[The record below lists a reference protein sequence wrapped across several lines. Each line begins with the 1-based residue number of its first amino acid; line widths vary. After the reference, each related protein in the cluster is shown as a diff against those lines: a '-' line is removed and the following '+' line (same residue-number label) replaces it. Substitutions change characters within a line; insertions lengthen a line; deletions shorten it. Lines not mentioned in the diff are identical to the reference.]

1 MKYNIKNIC
10 CIGAGYVGGPT
21 MSVFAKH
28 CPDIQFNV
36 VDINTERINKWN
48 SQNLK
53 ELPIYEPGLDTLIK
67 KCRGKNLHFSTQ
79 VEAKIADAD
88 MIFISVNTPTKV
100 SGFGAGK
107 ASDLKWIDKS
117 SRQISK
123 YGKSGAIVVEKSTLP
138 VKTAQTIEEILNSN
152 NNNKVFKI
160 LSNPEF
166 LAEGSAINNL
176 EFPDRVLIG
185 GDDNE
190 AINALIEIYS
200 NWIEI
205 DKILT
210 TDLWSSELSK
220 LISNAFLAQRISS
233 INSISALC
241 EKTGA
246 NIKEVSL
253 AVGSDK
259 RIGEYFLE
267 AGPGFGGSCFKK
279 DISNL
284 VYISNYYGLK
294 ETASY
299 WQKVIDINN
308 WQSNRISQI
317 IVNTLFGTVSGKRI
331 CILGFAFKS
340 NTNDTRESPAISIC
354 RDLLEEGALLQIYD
368 PRVEKQKINQ
378 ELSKFKNHKDK
389 SNGDKYW
396 IILNSI
402 KEATQNCDAII
413 VITEWNEFKDIVWSE
428 IAPSMRHP
436 SWVFDTRSIIDVK
449 KAKKHGVNVWS
460 VGNGSTNN
468 K

>member
-340 NTNDTRESPAISIC
+340 NTNDIRESPAISIC